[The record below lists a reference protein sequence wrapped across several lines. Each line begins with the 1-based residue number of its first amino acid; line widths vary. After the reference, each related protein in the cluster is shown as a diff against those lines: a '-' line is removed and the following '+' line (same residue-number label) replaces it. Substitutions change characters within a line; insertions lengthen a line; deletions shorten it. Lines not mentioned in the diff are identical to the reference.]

1 MVDRS
6 YSLKTVE
13 RAFAVL
19 RVIKDAA
26 APLTL
31 SEIAIHADLST
42 SNAFRFLKTLE
53 ASGHVLRDDGKRY
66 AAIDGGGN
74 EIGLTRG
81 ISILDHIAASSTGAV
96 SAVDLAAVI
105 EVDVP
110 QLERALAKLA
120 ASSVVEYDPESERWR
135 ICTGMMRFFRPLL
148 NDKVLARFIRP
159 VMVELRDTYGET
171 VSWFVPHGWEQV
183 VVEVLPSP
191 QPIRYVLETGARQ
204 PTYLGA
210 AGKAHLAAINPALA
224 EKFLAD
230 LEPVQMTRFQ
240 LDKAA
245 LVQELAQIRAQG
257 YATSDSER
265 VEGAVSVA
273 VAICDGNGLTMG
285 VISVMMPKFR
295 TTSNELRDMGHALAS
310 RAATLFENSGA
321 PNAQQE
327 NIR

>member
-1 MVDRS
+1 M
-6 YSLKTVE
+6 
-13 RAFAVL
+13 
-19 RVIKDAA
+19 
-26 APLTL
+26 PLTL
-31 SEIAIHADLST
+31 SEIAVRADLST
-42 SNAFRFLKTLE
+42 SNTFRFLKTLE
-53 ASGHVLRDDGKRY
+53 TSGHVSRDYSKRY

-81 ISILDHIAASSTGAV
+81 ISILDHIAASSSGAV
-96 SAVDLAAVI
+96 SAVDLAAII

-110 QLERALAKLA
+110 QMERALTKLA
-120 ASSVVEYDPESERWR
+120 ASSVVEHDPASDKWR
-135 ICTGMMRFFRPLL
+135 VCTGMMRFFRPLL
-148 NDKVLARFIRP
+148 NDQVLARFIRP
-159 VMVELRDTYGET
+159 AMVELRDTFGET

-204 PTYLGA
+204 PVYFGA

-245 LVQELAQIRAQG
+245 LVEELAQIRARG

-265 VEGAVSVA
+265 VEGAVAVA
-273 VAICDGNGLTMG
+273 VAICDGNGQMIG

-295 TTSNELRDMGHALAS
+295 TTSNDIRNMGHALAS
-310 RAATLFENSGA
+310 QAATLFKNSNES
-321 PNAQQE
+321 NAQQE
-327 NIR
+327 DIP